1 MFEKSTI
8 EAYRQVTAPA
18 GLKARVVS
26 NDSIG
31 NAKVAAKRLYKTL
44 SVMAACLVLI
54 FSATAFENRNH
65 VSVLFGGEKLT
76 GEPVVLSAAN
86 DENDVMMLGLEKP
99 SGERTVS
106 AKTCISLELEAS
118 QEMTISVSAGELAVF
133 DAETGESLSGGTA
146 YQQMAEQ
153 VSELNMELAKNSAQ
167 EESYTESAEN
177 SASDESYTVSGRVLL
192 DWYVENGQEAKLHIT
207 SGNKESNICLCYD
220 KTDGAWVIFQE

>member
-1 MFEKSTI
+1 MGMFEKSTI

-54 FSATAFENRNH
+54 FSAAAFENRNH

-153 VSELNMELAKNSAQ
+153 VSELN
-167 EESYTESAEN
+167 TESAEN

-192 DWYVENGQEAKLHIT
+192 DWYVENGQEAKLHII